1 MEVLIRA
8 DSVEISGYV
17 NVIERQSK
25 LLRSRSGKFIEKI
38 KKGAFKRA
46 LERNNNVRAL
56 LNHDASKDLGG
67 TDDGSLELREDNVG
81 LHARLI
87 TRDAETI
94 QKARDHKLV
103 GWSFGFFDTDGGVDE
118 RIEDGVKMRD
128 VNDLDLREVS
138 VLDDTR
144 NPAYEGNLIEVR
156 EGEIC
161 MFGDASEE
169 ELIIREEKPEE
180 PEATPE
186 ETKEPID
193 YSNIEELI
201 NNLKGA
207 KSC

>member
-17 NVIERQSK
+17 NVIERASK
-25 LLRSRSGKFIEKI
+25 LLRSRSGKFIERI

-46 LERNNNVRAL
+46 IERNDNIRAL

-67 TDDGSLELREDNVG
+67 TKDESLELREDNVG

-94 QKARDHKLV
+94 EKARARKLI
-103 GWSFGFFDTDGGVDE
+103 GWSFGFYDIDGGVDE
-118 RIEDGVKMRD
+118 KIEDGVKHRD
-128 VNDLDLREVS
+128 VKDLDLREVS

-156 EGEIC
+156 DGNITLIGEANE
-161 MFGDASEE
+161 DD
-169 ELIIREEKPEE
+169 LIVREEKRDE
-180 PEATPE
+180 PAQP
-186 ETKEPID
+186 EPID
-193 YSNIEELI
+193 YSEIEELI
-201 NNLKGA
+201 KNLKGA
-207 KSC
+207 NGNA